1 MATATDRQKTAKENF
16 SVPDSGERKVSLLV
30 VEDDENISTAISEYF
45 SRAGYNVKTVEDG
58 LNGVKAALDDPPDAV
73 VLDLMLPKM
82 DGLAV
87 CKELREK
94 VGYLPILML
103 TAKDDVVDK
112 VLGLEMGAD
121 DYITK
126 PFSLRELEARIKSV
140 LRRTRNG
147 PTTDGMRDEAPIV
160 RGRLRID
167 SAKRE
172 VTIGDRQVEL
182 TPKEFDLL
190 RLFASNPGRVF
201 PRKYLLEKI
210 WDYSYEGYDRT
221 IWIDADILVFD
232 EPAFRI
238 EVASDFAFCYE
249 VWLWKEQGATAR
261 QAGVNNSVSV
271 FVRGNAFLDFCI
283 WAHEDLVRR
292 GKQVLTHGTSTR
304 LLSALYRA
312 VPFTLLTNVGML
324 SPVVAQDIRDGTN
337 RIAREYAGLHGRPL
351 RAINLCGSMCG
362 KMAEGRVLDDGDYGA
377 IVDTMLRTRGAM
389 LDRDLLA

>member
-1 MATATDRQKTAKENF
+1 MPTSTDRVKTKEKDEG
-16 SVPDSGERKVSLLV
+16 DSSAAGARKTTLLV

-45 SRAGYNVKTVEDG
+45 SRVGYSVKTAEDG
-58 LNGVKAALDDPPDAV
+58 LAGVEAALQDHPDAI

-87 CKELREK
+87 CRELREK
-94 VGYLPILML
+94 APYIPILML

-140 LRRTRNG
+140 LRRTRQVVSTESAG
-147 PTTDGMRDEAPIV
+147 DEAPIV

-167 SAKRE
+167 PSKRE
-172 VTIGDRQVEL
+172 VTVGERQIEL

-221 IWIDADILVFD
+221 IDSHINRLRAKV
-232 EPAFRI
+232 EENP
-238 EVASDFAFCYE
+238 ENP
-249 VWLWKEQGATAR
+249 QM
-261 QAGVNNSVSV
+261 
-271 FVRGNAFLDFCI
+271 
-283 WAHEDLVRR
+283 
-292 GKQVLTHGTSTR
+292 VLTVWGIGYKFSDE
-304 LLSALYRA
+304 
-312 VPFTLLTNVGML
+312 
-324 SPVVAQDIRDGTN
+324 Q
-337 RIAREYAGLHGRPL
+337 
-351 RAINLCGSMCG
+351 
-362 KMAEGRVLDDGDYGA
+362 
-377 IVDTMLRTRGAM
+377 
-389 LDRDLLA
+389 

>member
-1 MATATDRQKTAKENF
+1 MTTANTSRPREAVEERPEAADRRLN
-16 SVPDSGERKVSLLV
+16 LLII
-30 VEDDENISTAISEYF
+30 EDDEQILEAIKEYF
-45 SRAGYNVKTVEDG
+45 SRAGYDVQTAEDG
-58 LNGVKAALDDPPDAV
+58 LAGVQAALNERPDAI

-87 CKELREK
+87 CRELREK
-94 VGYLPILML
+94 ASYIPILML

-147 PTTDGMRDEAPIV
+147 PTSDGIRDEAPIV

-221 IWIDADILVFD
+221 IDSHINRLRAK
-232 EPAFRI
+232 I
-238 EVASDFAFCYE
+238 EE
-249 VWLWKEQGATAR
+249 NPENPQM
-261 QAGVNNSVSV
+261 
-271 FVRGNAFLDFCI
+271 
-283 WAHEDLVRR
+283 
-292 GKQVLTHGTSTR
+292 VLTVWGIG
-304 LLSALYRA
+304 YK
-312 VPFTLLTNVGML
+312 F
-324 SPVVAQDIRDGTN
+324 
-337 RIAREYAGLHGRPL
+337 
-351 RAINLCGSMCG
+351 
-362 KMAEGRVLDDGDYGA
+362 GDE
-377 IVDTMLRTRGAM
+377 R
-389 LDRDLLA
+389 

>member
-1 MATATDRQKTAKENF
+1 MATATDRQKIAKENF
-16 SVPDSGERKVSLLV
+16 PVPDSGERKVSLLV

-45 SRAGYNVKTVEDG
+45 SRAGYNVRTVEDG

-87 CKELREK
+87 CKELRLK
-94 VGYLPILML
+94 APQMPILML

-140 LRRTRNG
+140 LRRSRAGANTEG
-147 PTTDGMRDEAPIV
+147 QDEAPIQ
-160 RGRLRID
+160 RGNLRID
-167 SAKRE
+167 PIRRE
-172 VTIGDRQVEL
+172 VTIGEKQVEL

-221 IWIDADILVFD
+221 IDSHINRLRAKIELNPDNPQLVLTVWGIGYKFTDAD
-232 EPAFRI
+232 
-238 EVASDFAFCYE
+238 
-249 VWLWKEQGATAR
+249 
-261 QAGVNNSVSV
+261 
-271 FVRGNAFLDFCI
+271 
-283 WAHEDLVRR
+283 
-292 GKQVLTHGTSTR
+292 
-304 LLSALYRA
+304 
-312 VPFTLLTNVGML
+312 
-324 SPVVAQDIRDGTN
+324 
-337 RIAREYAGLHGRPL
+337 
-351 RAINLCGSMCG
+351 
-362 KMAEGRVLDDGDYGA
+362 
-377 IVDTMLRTRGAM
+377 
-389 LDRDLLA
+389 

>member
-1 MATATDRQKTAKENF
+1 MPEWRQFLRRVPSEPPACQFWIRPLMPIVTDRQIKANKESL
-16 SVPDSGERKVSLLV
+16 SVLDSGEPKISLLV

-45 SRAGYNVKTVEDG
+45 SRAGYIVKTVEDG
-58 LNGVKAALDDPPDAV
+58 LAGVRAALDDRPDAV

-94 VGYLPILML
+94 ISYLPILML

-140 LRRTRNG
+140 LRRTRSAAEPDDSKN
-147 PTTDGMRDEAPIV
+147 EAPIV
-160 RGRLRID
+160 RGKLRID

-172 VTIGDRQVEL
+172 VTIGERQVEL

-190 RLFASNPGRVF
+190 RLFASDPGRVF

-221 IWIDADILVFD
+221 IDSHINRLRAK
-232 EPAFRI
+232 I
-238 EVASDFAFCYE
+238 EENPDNPQ
-249 VWLWKEQGATAR
+249 L
-261 QAGVNNSVSV
+261 
-271 FVRGNAFLDFCI
+271 
-283 WAHEDLVRR
+283 
-292 GKQVLTHGTSTR
+292 VLTVWGIG
-304 LLSALYRA
+304 YK
-312 VPFTLLTNVGML
+312 FTDV
-324 SPVVAQDIRDGTN
+324 
-337 RIAREYAGLHGRPL
+337 E
-351 RAINLCGSMCG
+351 
-362 KMAEGRVLDDGDYGA
+362 
-377 IVDTMLRTRGAM
+377 
-389 LDRDLLA
+389 